1 LEHESIGLPDDPILI
16 SELMAY
22 ESERLP
28 SGIMRYGA
36 PEGQHDDTVI
46 AVALAW
52 YGASQALRAETLEH
66 NPLFG

>member
-1 LEHESIGLPDDPILI
+1 
-16 SELMAY
+16 MAY

-52 YGASQALRAETLEH
+52 YGASEALRAEVIDH